1 MTPAHKRLA
10 AAMRDTSASTMVKL
24 ALADYQR
31 LLAEMAVDHRPE
43 LARLRAEVARLETA
57 LDKAKAANRLDKA
70 NRARKASCPGCGV
83 AMGMSSAQ
91 RGSKCRACYLQAQD
105 ESTAAYTAAVASV
118 NADPDRPL
126 NVMACWERVA
136 AIIGRHPAAVRTMA
150 ERCGLRVVPRQ
161 PRMVACHCGRPVL
174 ERITKAA
181 VCRACRKKGEHE

>member
-10 AAMRDTSASTMVKL
+10 LALRDSSASALVRL

-43 LARLRAEVARLETA
+43 LDRLRSEVARLEAA
-57 LDKAKAANRLDKA
+57 LDKAKAANRLTKV
-70 NRARKASCPGCGV
+70 NRARKAACSGCG
-83 AMGMSSAQ
+83 AMMGMSSAQ

-105 ESTAAYTAAVASV
+105 ESTATYTAAVNAV

-126 NVMACWERVA
+126 TVMACWERVA

-161 PRMVACHCGRPVL
+161 PRMATCHCGRPVL
-174 ERITKAA
+174 ERITKAP